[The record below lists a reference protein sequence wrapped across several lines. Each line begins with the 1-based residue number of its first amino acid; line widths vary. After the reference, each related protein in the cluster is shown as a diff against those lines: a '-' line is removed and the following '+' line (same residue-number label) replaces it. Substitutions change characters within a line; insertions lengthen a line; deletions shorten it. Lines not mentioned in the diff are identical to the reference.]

1 MGLLSKV
8 KGDGCKGLCVQ
19 ACTGGLWFGGRCGEI
34 LQLNHFGLVGRL
46 SNFWFVFFLSWLSKK
61 VYFSEL
67 LKHYSVGWGGFE
79 VSRFVSG
86 FALLHRLK
94 FEEEYGGKV

>member
-46 SNFWFVFFLSWLSKK
+46 SNFWFVFFFKLAFKK
-61 VYFSEL
+61 SLFFRAFETLQCGV
-67 LKHYSVGWGGFE
+67 GGF
-79 VSRFVSG
+79 
-86 FALLHRLK
+86 
-94 FEEEYGGKV
+94 